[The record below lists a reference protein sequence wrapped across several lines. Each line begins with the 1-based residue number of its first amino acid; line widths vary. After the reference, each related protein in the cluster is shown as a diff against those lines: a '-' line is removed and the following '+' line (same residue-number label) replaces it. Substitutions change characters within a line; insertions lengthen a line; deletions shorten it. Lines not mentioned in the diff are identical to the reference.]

1 MNGKFIVG
9 NHFDTEFF
17 EISFQKVLFAVIPCF
32 YYILLNYIK
41 VGLESKGTVAIISWI

>member
-1 MNGKFIVG
+1 MDGKFIVG

-17 EISFQKVLFAVIPCF
+17 EISFQKVLLAVIPCF

-41 VGLESKGTVAIISWI
+41 DWKAKAQ